1 MADSLAK
8 QHTFSLSLNFQ
19 YTNIY
24 NPYHILQWEQ
34 NPVELPTR
42 HFIKNICKAYIL
54 AMWSSQKRN
63 NEWAHINH
71 YIDWQSTW
79 FYLNHNQKPH
89 LTLLALNL
97 INLKLSKSKFY

>member
-1 MADSLAK
+1 MHSLTLNLNSILYKVQAHTDDTFNNMADSLAK

-42 HFIKNICKAYIL
+42 YFIKNICKAHIL
-54 AMWSSQKRN
+54 AM
-63 NEWAHINH
+63 
-71 YIDWQSTW
+71 
-79 FYLNHNQKPH
+79 
-89 LTLLALNL
+89 
-97 INLKLSKSKFY
+97 